1 MIKIREFIVKYFKRQ
16 KGQGIVEYA
25 LLLAFIVGIAM
36 MLNGSNLGGAV
47 KGVFD
52 DVAEVIANFT
62 DSRTPEEKDYA
73 NMKKIGEGLA
83 RNFKYRES
91 YVSDP
96 YQDEKS
102 EGCVS
107 LPYNYISVVVL
118 PDGTVDVYF
127 DGYIGQVSSNWYSD
141 MSDADKE
148 RYGSALKNAGIDLSD
163 EGIAKTRESLKIN
176 SGNVDDSAVKN
187 GYAVGFTKGY
197 GADNNKMFTTYVGFK
212 SDQVNQSTY
221 KDKTNDQIPR
231 GSDLVA
237 GYYYSHSRVTQL
249 DL

>member
-1 MIKIREFIVKYFKRQ
+1 
-16 KGQGIVEYA
+16 
-25 LLLAFIVGIAM
+25 
-36 MLNGSNLGGAV
+36 
-47 KGVFD
+47 
-52 DVAEVIANFT
+52 
-62 DSRTPEEKDYA
+62 
-73 NMKKIGEGLA
+73 
-83 RNFKYRES
+83 
-91 YVSDP
+91 
-96 YQDEKS
+96 
-102 EGCVS
+102 
-107 LPYNYISVVVL
+107 
-118 PDGTVDVYF
+118 
-127 DGYIGQVSSNWYSD
+127 

-148 RYGSALKNAGIDLSD
+148 RYGAALKNAGIDLSD

-212 SDQVNQSTY
+212 SDLVNQSTY